1 MRKINIVL
9 FEPEIAKNTAA
20 IMRTCVAFDMNLHII
35 EPLGFILNEHNMARS
50 SANEYKKV
58 QLFRYD
64 NWDDFITKHPDI
76 PLYCLTR
83 YGNKPLSSFDFSKIN
98 DEVYLLFGKESTGIG
113 KEILYTFQ
121 ETMFRIP
128 MVESARSINLA
139 NCVGI
144 ASSEVLRQWD
154 YLNLCQSETQRG
166 PDYIKRRKWM
176 KEQ

>member
-9 FEPEIAKNTAA
+9 FEPEIAQNTAA
-20 IMRTCVAFDMNLHII
+20 IMRTCVAFDMNLHLI

-58 QLFRYD
+58 HLFRYD
-64 NWDDFITKHPDI
+64 NWDDFIAKHPHA

-83 YGNKPLSSFDFSKIN
+83 YGNKPLSSFDFSKMN
-98 DEVYLLFGKESTGIG
+98 DEVYLLFGKESTGID
-113 KEILYTFQ
+113 KEILYTYQ

-154 YLNLCQSETQRG
+154 YLNLCQSEIQRES
-166 PDYIKRRKWM
+166 DYIKSRKWM